1 MPKKAFAKIATPRL
15 GRFSPFER
23 KEVLDSIGDK
33 LRELGFVPIIFD
45 FEGSNNRDFTE
56 TIKILAGLSLFVIAD
71 ITNPKSSPLELQ
83 ASIPEYKIP
92 FVTILKNGE
101 EPFSMFKD
109 LTMFDWVLKPVITYS
124 TRQEL
129 IDGLELVVIKPAI
142 QKHKELIARKTEEL
156 KIRSIEEIMQD
167 IKSKSESI

>member
-1 MPKKAFAKIATPRL
+1 LYNIDIIQLIHNSYLILLPVGLQDL
-15 GRFSPFER
+15 G
-23 KEVLDSIGDK
+23 
-33 LRELGFVPIIFD
+33 
-45 FEGSNNRDFTE
+45 
-56 TIKILAGLSLFVIAD
+56 
-71 ITNPKSSPLELQ
+71 
-83 ASIPEYKIP
+83 KIP